1 LNSDLCTITKY
12 DAIDIPTALKLY
24 TCEEKDFIDE
34 DLEDP
39 PPIDTDI
46 THDTGPDNVSR
57 TLDPIVESKD
67 DNVTDEILNDPLDK
81 SIQNFQP
88 KTTQQAVY
96 ADIQDNV
103 LNSLKDKIDV
113 PKFPD
118 DVNLNPI
125 SNTTVTLN
133 FPQQVTKSKDRPS
146 DILDVLYPDSDND
159 EDDNIDNVPLDDN
172 IQRKVTFSDNLDV
185 QE

>member
-1 LNSDLCTITKY
+1 LCTITKY

-39 PPIDTDI
+39 PPVDTDI
-46 THDTGPDNVSR
+46 THDKATDNVSR
-57 TLDPIVESKD
+57 TLDPIIENKD

-88 KTTQQAVY
+88 QSTQQADY
-96 ADIQDNV
+96 AEIQDNV

-125 SNTTVTLN
+125 SDTTVTLN
-133 FPQQVTKSKDRPS
+133 FPQQITKSKDRPS
-146 DILDVLYPDSDND
+146 DILDVLDTFSDEN
-159 EDDNIDNVPLDDN
+159 EDDDIDNVPIDNN

-185 QE
+185 QK